1 MARWL
6 SAFAWLSG
14 LALLLIVVI
23 VLQKPRIDSDILA
36 LMPQSDTRIDSVETH
51 FFAANK
57 QQVMFSITGDNAKQV
72 HDRLNNWLIDNGL
85 NARFNVPK
93 IDTLSQFYA
102 PYAGRLLSEDYRA
115 AIENQHTFS
124 AFYYQK
130 LSQIADPFVSATIN
144 LDASLSLASFLT
156 EQMQKLQTFN
166 LKENRLTVSYQDAKY
181 YLLFAQIKDN
191 AFGIEQAQQLSTS
204 IKQQLQQLAV
214 DFPHTKVRYSGAL
227 FHTSANASQAKYE
240 MTLFGTLS
248 LVALIAMIVL
258 VFRSGIALW
267 LASLTVM
274 SAILGGAAVLLAV
287 FAQVHILTLVFAV
300 TLIGIA
306 IDYSFHGMLDLSS
319 SEQKG
324 YSRGLKLALLLSLL
338 TTSLGYASLFF
349 SPMLLLAQVGV
360 FVVAGLFSAWL
371 CTLLIT
377 RQWQHQ
383 IIIAASILNIADK
396 LKVSLQSLLQLRRYV
411 IIAFVGLIAACYLYT
426 PISLNNDVRLLN
438 ASPQA
443 LIANEAFHLSLLGR
457 DTGQIMIMFADDEQA
472 LLEQLTTFKAAVKL
486 RSPDAKLN
494 LLSDL
499 LPSKVM
505 QKRNSAL
512 VEEKQKQGVFTA
524 LENMTGQPFTAS
536 TKTLTLDT
544 LLTSPLAPLIAQQ
557 VMQGDEFVAS
567 WFMVTDVTES
577 VLAEFASADPQLLSY
592 NKVALL
598 SEGLTHYSH
607 SLLITLGC
615 AIVLAA
621 FLFAWRFKMK
631 CAIKQSAVLVLTI
644 AIILSLCSV
653 IQGSLSI
660 FNLLGSLLVMALSID
675 YLVFYQINQLSRE
688 NIIAISLSAASSM
701 WVFGMLAMSITPAI
715 YSFGLTIMIGLV
727 TIFVLAPLTLEVPKS
742 KENR

>member
-1 MARWL
+1 MTRWL

-14 LALLLIVVI
+14 LALLLIAVI

-36 LMPQSDTRIDSVETH
+36 LMPQSDTRIDSVEAH
-51 FFAANK
+51 FFADNK
-57 QQVMFSITGDNAKQV
+57 QQVMFSITGENAEQV
-72 HDRLNNWLIDNGL
+72 HDRLNNWLIDNDFP
-85 NARFNVPK
+85 ARFNMPK

-102 PYAGRLLSEDYRA
+102 PYAGRLLSEDYRDA
-115 AIENQHTFS
+115 LETANTFS
-124 AFYYQK
+124 TFYYQQ

-166 LKENRLTVSYQDAKY
+166 LEENRLTVSYQDAKY

-214 DFPHTKVRYSGAL
+214 DFPYTKVRYSGAV

-248 LVALIAMIVL
+248 LLALITMIVW
-258 VFRSGIALW
+258 VFRSSVALW
-267 LASLTVM
+267 LASLTVV

-319 SEQKG
+319 GEQKG

-338 TTSLGYASLFF
+338 TTSLGYASLYF

-377 RQWQHQ
+377 QQWQHQ
-383 IIIAASILNIADK
+383 LIIAAPIISIADK
-396 LKVSLQSLLQLRRYV
+396 LKVILLGWVKLRRYAV
-411 IIAFVGLIAACYLYT
+411 AGSIVLLIVCYIYS

-443 LIANEAFHLSLLGR
+443 LIENEAFHLSLLGR
-457 DTGQIMIMFADDEQA
+457 DNGRIMIMFADNEQA
-472 LLEQLTTFKAAVKL
+472 LLEQLTTFKAAL
-486 RSPDAKLN
+486 QIRSPDAKLN
-494 LLSDL
+494 VLSDL
-499 LPSKVM
+499 LPSRAM
-505 QKRNSAL
+505 QEHNSAL
-512 VEEKQKQGVFTA
+512 VKAKQNQGVFA
-524 LENMTGQPFTAS
+524 ASESMSGQPFTAS
-536 TKTLTLDT
+536 TKMLTLDT
-544 LLTSPLAPLIAQQ
+544 LLTSPLAPFIKQQ
-557 VMQGDEFVAS
+557 VMKGDEFAAS
-567 WFMVTDVTES
+567 WFMVTDVSES
-577 VLAEFASADPQLLSY
+577 VLAAFASADPQLLMY

-607 SLLITLGC
+607 SLLITLCC
-615 AIVLAA
+615 AIVLAG
-621 FLFAWRFKMK
+621 FLFAWRFGLT
-631 CAIKQSAVLVLTI
+631 CAFKQSAVLVLTI

-653 IQGSLSI
+653 VQGSLSI

-715 YSFGLTIMIGLV
+715 YSFGLTIMIGLIA
-727 TIFVLAPLTLEVPKS
+727 IFVLAPLTLAVPKS

>member
-6 SAFAWLSG
+6 RALAWLSG
-14 LALLLIVVI
+14 LALLLAVVI
-23 VLQKPRIDSDILA
+23 TLQKPHIDSDILA
-36 LMPQSDTRIDSVETH
+36 LMPQSDTRIDNVEAH

-57 QQVMFSITGDNAKQV
+57 QQVMFSITGGSAKQV
-72 HDRLNNWLIDNGL
+72 HDKLNKWLIDNGL
-85 NARFNVPK
+85 PARFNVPR

-102 PYAGRLLSEDYRA
+102 PYAGRLLSEEYLA
-115 AIENQHTFS
+115 ALENQHTFS
-124 AFYYQK
+124 TFYNQK
-130 LSQIADPFVSATIN
+130 LSQLADPFVSATIN

-156 EQMQKLQTFN
+156 EQMQNLQTFN
-166 LKENRLTVSYQDAKY
+166 LEENRLTAIHHDAKY
-181 YLLFAQIKDN
+181 YLLFAQISDN

-204 IKQQLQQLAV
+204 IEQQLQQLAV
-214 DFPHTKVRYSGAL
+214 DFPQTQVRYSGAV

-248 LVALIAMIVL
+248 LLALITMIVW
-258 VFRSGIALW
+258 VFRSSVALW
-267 LASLTVM
+267 LASLTVL
-274 SAILGGAAVLLAV
+274 SAIFGGAAVLLVV
-287 FAQVHILTLVFAV
+287 FSQVHILTLVFAV

-319 SEQKG
+319 GKQKG

-360 FVVAGLFSAWL
+360 FVVAGLFCAWL

-383 IIIAASILNIADK
+383 LIIAAPILNIADK
-396 LKVSLQSLLQLRRYV
+396 LSVILLHWLQLRRYV
-411 IIAFVGLIAACYLYT
+411 ILASIGLITACYLHT
-426 PISLNNDVRLLN
+426 PVSLNNDVRLLN

-443 LIANEAFHLSLLGR
+443 LIENEAFHLSLLGQDNGR
-457 DTGQIMIMFADDEQA
+457 IMIMFADDEQA
-472 LLEQLTTFKAAVKL
+472 LLEQLTRFKVALQL

-494 LLSDL
+494 VLSDL
-499 LPSKVM
+499 LPSRAM
-505 QKRNSAL
+505 QERNSVL
-512 VEEKQKQGVFTA
+512 VQAKQNQGVFTA
-524 LENMTGQPFTAS
+524 SESISGQPFSVS
-536 TKTLTLDT
+536 TITLTLDA
-544 LLTSPLAPLIAQQ
+544 LLTSPLAPLVEQQ
-557 VMQGDEFVAS
+557 VMRGDEFVAS
-567 WFMVTDVTES
+567 WFMVTDVPMS
-577 VLAEFASADPQLLSY
+577 VLADFASADPQLLIY

-607 SLLITLGC
+607 SLFITLGC
-615 AIVLAA
+615 ALLLAA

-631 CAIKQSAVLVLTI
+631 CAFKQSAVLVLTI

-653 IQGSLSI
+653 LQGSLSI

-727 TIFVLAPLTLEVPKS
+727 AIFVLAPLTLDVPKS

>member
-1 MARWL
+1 MARWCI
-6 SAFAWLSG
+6 AFAWLLG
-14 LALLLIVVI
+14 LALLLAVVI
-23 VLQKPRIDSDILA
+23 ALQKPHIDSDILA
-36 LMPQSDTRIDSVETH
+36 LMPQSDTRLDSVEAH
-51 FFAANK
+51 FFAGNK
-57 QQVMFSITGDNAKQV
+57 QQVMFSITGPHAEQV
-72 HDRLNNWLIDNGL
+72 HDKLNDWLIANDL
-85 NARFNVPK
+85 PARFNVPR
-93 IDTLSQFYA
+93 IDALSQFYA
-102 PYAGRLLSEDYRA
+102 PYAGRLLSEEYRGA
-115 AIENQHTFS
+115 LETQTTFS
-124 AFYYQK
+124 TFYYQK

-144 LDASLSLASFLT
+144 LDASLSLGSFLA
-156 EQMQKLQTFN
+156 EQMQNLQTFN
-166 LKENRLTVSYQDAKY
+166 LEKNRLTAFHNDAKY
-181 YLLFAQIKDN
+181 YLLFAQISDN
-191 AFGIEQAQQLSTS
+191 AFGINEAELLTASIAQQL
-204 IKQQLQQLAV
+204 KQLSA
-214 DFPHTKVRYSGAL
+214 DFPQTTVRYSGAV

-240 MTLFGTLS
+240 MALFGTLS
-248 LVALIAMIVL
+248 LLALITMIVW
-258 VFRSGIALW
+258 VFRSSVALW

-287 FAQVHILTLVFAV
+287 FSQVHILTLVFAV

-306 IDYSFHGMLDLSS
+306 IDYSFHGMLDLCSG
-319 SEQKG
+319 ERKG

-338 TTSLGYASLFF
+338 TTSLGYASLYF

-371 CTLLIT
+371 CTLFIT
-377 RQWQHQ
+377 QQWQHQ
-383 IIIAASILNIADK
+383 LIIAAPIINIADK
-396 LKVSLQSLLQLRRYV
+396 LKVSLLGLLQLRRYA
-411 IIAFVGLIAACYLYT
+411 IAASVGLITVCYLHT
-426 PISLNNDVRLLN
+426 PVSLNNDVRLLN

-443 LIANEAFHLSLLGR
+443 LIENEAFHLSLLGR
-457 DTGQIMIMFADDEQA
+457 DNGQIMIMFADDEQA
-472 LLEQLTTFKAAVKL
+472 LLEQLTTFKTAL
-486 RSPDAKLN
+486 QLQSPDAELN

-499 LPSKVM
+499 LPSIAM
-505 QKRNSAL
+505 QERNSAL
-512 VEEKQKQGVFTA
+512 VKAKYRQGVFTPV
-524 LENMTGQPFTAS
+524 ENMTGQPFTAS

-544 LLTSPLAPLIAQQ
+544 LLTSPLAPLITQQ

-567 WFMVTDVTES
+567 WFMVTDVPES

-615 AIVLAA
+615 AILLAA
-621 FLFAWRFKMK
+621 LLFAWRFKIK
-631 CAIKQSAVLVLTI
+631 CAFKQTAVLMLTI

-653 IQGSLSI
+653 LQGSLSI

-727 TIFVLAPLTLEVPKS
+727 TIFVLAPLTLAVPKS